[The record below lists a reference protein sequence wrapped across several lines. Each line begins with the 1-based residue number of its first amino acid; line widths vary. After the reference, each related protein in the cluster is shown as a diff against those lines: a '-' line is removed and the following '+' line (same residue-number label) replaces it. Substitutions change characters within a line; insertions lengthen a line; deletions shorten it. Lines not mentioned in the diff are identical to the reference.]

1 MPRVK
6 SNKATRNEAQ
16 VEEIGVPTLNFE
28 SRRRIT
34 YLDRTLV
41 NFVNSGHHPEKK
53 IRGYSWC
60 IHPAP
65 DSFAP

>member
-6 SNKATRNEAQ
+6 SNKATRNDVQ

-28 SRRRIT
+28 SRRKIT

-41 NFVNSGHHPEKK
+41 NFVDSGNPLEK
-53 IRGYSWC
+53 ILQGL
-60 IHPAP
+60 
-65 DSFAP
+65 